1 MKISSSE
8 MTSQLLQELES
19 QASGSLDAQL
29 ALSTSA
35 LKGALESEELIL
47 KLLESVGK
55 GQNLNVEA

>member
-8 MTSQLLQELES
+8 MTSQLLQELQS